1 MKVIWITGASSG
13 IGEAL
18 AKAWSRQGAYL
29 ILSSRNEVELHRVN
43 KECGGQ
49 HLVLPLD
56 VAQVDNFDQA
66 MVKAWQWK
74 GHVDIAVHNAGI
86 SQRARAET
94 ATDEVIDQIMS
105 VNFLGT
111 AKLAKRQL
119 LSFQEQKKGHFV
131 VISSLSG
138 LFGVPYRSIYSASKH
153 ALHGYFDAIRAENA
167 RVPIYVSMICP
178 GYIKT
183 NISINALGPDG
194 KPTGMMDDNQAY
206 GIPVEVCARAI
217 LKVVDKKKSQV
228 IISGKEGLGAYLKRF
243 TPGLLNFILGR
254 RSGF

>member
-18 AKAWSRQGAYL
+18 AKAWYRKGAHL
-29 ILSSRNEVELHRVN
+29 ILSSRNEQELNRVN
-43 KECGGQ
+43 EECGGG

-56 VAQVDNFDQA
+56 IAKPDDFDEAMKQA
-66 MVKAWQWK
+66 WEWK
-74 GHVDIAVHNAGI
+74 GFVDIAVHNAGI
-86 SQRARAET
+86 SQRARAES

-105 VNFLGT
+105 VNFTGT

-119 LSFQEQKKGHFV
+119 LKFQEQQGGHFV

-153 ALHGYFDAIRAENA
+153 ALHGYFDAIRAENTGI
-167 RVPIYVSMICP
+167 PIHVSMICP

-183 NISINALGPDG
+183 NISLHALGPDG
-194 KPTGMMDDNQAY
+194 KPTGIMDDNQAY
-206 GIPVEVCARAI
+206 GIPVDTCADSI
-217 LKVVDKKKSQV
+217 LKAVEKKKAQV

-243 TPGLLNFILGR
+243 TPGLLNIILGK

>member
-18 AKAWSRQGAYL
+18 AKAWSQQGAHL
-29 ILSSRNEVELHRVN
+29 ILSARNEQALQRVN
-43 KECGGQ
+43 HECGGQ

-56 VAQVDNFDQA
+56 IADPKAFDLA
-66 MVKAWQWK
+66 VETAWKWK

-94 ATDEVIDQIMS
+94 ATDEVIDQIMT
-105 VNFLGT
+105 VNFTGT

-119 LSFQEQKKGHFV
+119 LKFQEDKRGHFV

-167 RVPIYVSMICP
+167 KIPLYVSMICP
-178 GYIKT
+178 GYINT
-183 NISINALGPDG
+183 NISVNALGPDG
-194 KPTGMMDDNQAY
+194 KPTGKMDDNQAF
-206 GIPVEVCARAI
+206 GIPVEVCAQSI
-217 LKVVDKKKSQV
+217 LKAVDRKRDHVV
-228 IISGKEGLGAYLKRF
+228 IAGKEGLGVLLKRF
-243 TPGLLNFILGR
+243 LPGVLTYILGK

>member
-18 AKAWSRQGAYL
+18 AKAWSQKGAHL
-29 ILSSRNEVELHRVN
+29 ILSSRNEQALQRVN
-43 KECGGQ
+43 HECGGQ

-56 VAQVDNFDQA
+56 IADPTAFDLA
-66 MVKAWQWK
+66 VETAWNWK

-94 ATDEVIDQIMS
+94 ATDEVIDQIMT
-105 VNFLGT
+105 VNFTGT

-119 LSFQEQKKGHFV
+119 LKFQEAKRGHFV

-167 RVPIYVSMICP
+167 TMPLDVSIICP
-178 GYIKT
+178 GYINT

-194 KPTGMMDDNQAY
+194 KPTGRMDDNQAF
-206 GIPVEVCARAI
+206 GIPVERCAQSI
-217 LKVVDKKKSQV
+217 LKAVDRKRDQV
-228 IISGKEGLGAYLKRF
+228 IIAGKEGFGALLKRF
-243 TPGLLNFILGR
+243 LPGVLTNILGK